1 MKEMLSD
8 FIKVIVCILGA
19 TSLYTGLVSLVEDNV
34 GLFFVAL
41 PFNVMFI
48 WWYSSKMR
56 RYNAEK
62 SI

>member
-1 MKEMLSD
+1 M
-8 FIKVIVCILGA
+8 VCILGV

-41 PFNVMFI
+41 PFNIMFI